1 MIMFII
7 TTHYLSFAM
16 LFMPLWGNGSDQR
29 EHDHKNGRKY
39 VENDVKVVNQ
49 YALQIGK
56 IPAFLSEV
64 AMGHCHVGTKKGY
77 AKYVTLFFV
86 LP

>member
-1 MIMFII
+1 
-7 TTHYLSFAM
+7 M

-64 AMGHCHVGTKKGY
+64 AMGHCHAGTKKGLR
-77 AKYVTLFFV
+77 KIRNPFFCV
-86 LP
+86 AITI